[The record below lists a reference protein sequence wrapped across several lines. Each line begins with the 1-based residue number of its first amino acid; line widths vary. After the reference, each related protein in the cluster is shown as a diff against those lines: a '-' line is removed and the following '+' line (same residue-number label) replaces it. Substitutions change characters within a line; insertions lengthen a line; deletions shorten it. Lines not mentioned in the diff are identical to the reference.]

1 MNASEQSM
9 DQGNSVMV
17 GSYRIGP
24 NEPVFMIAEAGVNH
38 DGSLQKAL
46 QLVDVACDAGADAVK
61 FQMFRAAELVTADAP
76 TAAYQR
82 VGTKE
87 HSQRAML
94 SDLELSLDHF
104 HAIRDRCRN
113 VGIMFLV
120 TTFSVEDV
128 HRAAEFGVC
137 GIKIASTD
145 LTNACLRD
153 TVIASGLPV
162 IQSTGASTQSEVYEC
177 VDRYGKAGAA
187 DRLVLLHCVSSY
199 PAPLEVVNFRALAAL
214 QKTFH
219 VPVGFSDH
227 TTSIHTGGWAV
238 AAGACVVEKH
248 FTLDRSSHGPDHVM
262 SLTPTELHDYVDL
275 ARQCTKARGDGSL
288 GMRACEK
295 EVRRVASKSIVS
307 SVAIPRGTC
316 LTPDML
322 TLKRPGTGIP
332 WKDLARIEGKP
343 VSVDIPVDTLLTW
356 EMVQ

>member
-1 MNASEQSM
+1 MNVSEQGM
-9 DQGNSVMV
+9 NQEKSVMV

-46 QLVDVACDAGADAVK
+46 QLVEVAADAGADAVK

-76 TAAYQR
+76 MAAYQR
-82 VGTKE
+82 VGSKAN
-87 HSQRAML
+87 SQRAML
-94 SDLELSLDHF
+94 FELELSLDHF
-104 HAIRDRCRN
+104 HAISDRCRN
-113 VGIMFLV
+113 LGIMFLA

-128 HRAAEFGVC
+128 SRAVELGVR
-137 GIKIASTD
+137 GVKIASTD
-145 LTNACLRD
+145 LSNACLRD
-153 TVIASGLPV
+153 TVIATGLPV
-162 IQSTGASTQSEVYEC
+162 IQSTGASTQSEIHEC
-177 VDRYGKAGAA
+177 IDRYGQAGAA

-214 QKTFH
+214 QKAFH

-238 AAGACVVEKH
+238 AAGAVVLEKH
-248 FTLDRSSHGPDHVM
+248 FTLDRSSSGPDHAM
-262 SLTPTELHDYVDL
+262 SLSPTELRDYVDL
-275 ARQCTKARGDGSL
+275 ARQCTRARGDGSL

-343 VSVDIPVDTLLTW
+343 VCVDVPADTLLTW